1 MSYVYFADGELSL
14 KRVAGAP
21 DSDIR
26 DWIGVPVEVFG
37 PRGWVPTV
45 DASGLFNGNFERVSE
60 GEALE
65 WIARRPELTRA
76 QLIEA
81 LAAGAVPLDVVVAR
95 IGGAVEARRL
105 WPGDPD
111 GDPSIGD
118 LAAMKLYRE
127 LCAGRV
133 SESDY
138 EAIYGALSSR

>member
-1 MSYVYFADGELSL
+1 MYFADGEHSL

-37 PRGWVPTV
+37 PRGWVATA

-60 GEALE
+60 DEALE
-65 WIARRPELTRA
+65 WIARRPELTRS
-76 QLIEA
+76 QLVEGF
-81 LAAGAVPLDVVVAR
+81 AAGAVSLDEVLAK

-118 LAAMKLYRE
+118 LSTMTLYRE

-138 EAIYGALSSR
+138 EAICGALPKQ